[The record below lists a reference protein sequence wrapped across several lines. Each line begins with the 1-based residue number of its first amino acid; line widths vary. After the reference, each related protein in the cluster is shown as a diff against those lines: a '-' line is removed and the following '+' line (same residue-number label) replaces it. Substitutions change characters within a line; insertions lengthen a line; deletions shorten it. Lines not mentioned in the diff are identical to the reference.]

1 MCVLFSGF
9 SLVCFCFFLLP
20 MKLRDPEEI
29 DDLNPSFVYKRLS
42 FSLRKDIKSFCFN

>member
-1 MCVLFSGF
+1 MCSVLR
-9 SLVCFCFFLLP
+9 VFFGLFLFLLLP